1 MDSIRQYQRLSLIK
15 PSYQKLTLP
24 YYSVSKFKIQHNID
38 ELDLHY
44 KGLGWWEPEADKQS
58 NKNQKSKPHEPKKSK
73 RGGSIPDARNKVVL
87 MSIELDPDH
96 QM

>member
-58 NKNQKSKPHEPKKSK
+58 NKTRNLNPMNQKSK